1 MEVGAPSRRCEEQG
15 IYSVLGWTLT
25 KKGEKLIRLGLLIL
39 FIVGVAWGGALAE
52 EENKEVADELGEGRI
67 WIPRVVFPPKDPTVQ
82 AGYLNLWDR
91 DVSIEYLE
99 YTFYLS
105 RAKSLEVTR
114 KESDFYLRVGGRIY
128 LDFVHYFE
136 DKNDLGPDGFGLRNF
151 QIDADGRFS
160 EKWLYRLS
168 IGGMANGGKFDG
180 KGAYLDDAYVTYEG
194 TENAWRF
201 GQQDEPFSLEQL
213 TSSLATTFME
223 RALPN
228 ALAPG
233 KDVGISVHTARKQW
247 SLSGGLFGGNLAS
260 QKDGGNQGIGF
271 TGRFVFR
278 PEMAGDK
285 MGHLGGSLSY
295 RGVPG
300 SDPVFYRYR
309 PESGLTDVRYVN
321 TGDMFEAHRIKRV
334 GLEAAFVSGPLSL
347 QAEYLFT
354 AVDRNQGYDDPRFY
368 GWYAYVSWF
377 LTGESRKYFPDE
389 AIFGYPKIQSKWGA
403 LELAARYSTL
413 DLNSGSI
420 PGGQE
425 RNVTLGVNW
434 YISRRFRLMAEYI
447 LVFCDDNAN
456 DNGTVIGGDRPQ
468 IFQMRLQMRF

>member
-1 MEVGAPSRRCEEQG
+1 
-15 IYSVLGWTLT
+15 L
-25 KKGEKLIRLGLLIL
+25 K
-39 FIVGVAWGGALAE
+39 
-52 EENKEVADELGEGRI
+52 
-67 WIPRVVFPPKDPTVQ
+67 
-82 AGYLNLWDR
+82 
-91 DVSIEYLE
+91 

-105 RAKSLEVTR
+105 TAKGLEVT
-114 KESDFYLRVGGRIY
+114 KNDSDFYLRVRGRIY

-136 DKNDLGPDGFGLRNF
+136 DKNDLGSDGLGLRTV

-168 IGGMANGGKFDG
+168 IGGLTSGGRFDG
-180 KGAYLDDAYVTYEG
+180 KGAYLDDAYVTYVG

-223 RALPN
+223 RALPY

-233 KDVGISVHTARKQW
+233 KDIGISVHTARKQW
-247 SLSGGLFGGNLAS
+247 SLSGGLFGGNLATS
-260 QKDGGNQGIGF
+260 KDGTDQGIGF

-278 PEMAGDK
+278 PERAGDK
-285 MGHLGGSLSY
+285 IVHLGGSLSY
-295 RGVPG
+295 RGIPG
-300 SDPVFYRYR
+300 SDPVYYRYR

-321 TGDMFEAHRIKRV
+321 TGDIFEVDRIKRL
-334 GLEAAFVSGPLSL
+334 GLEAALVSGPLSL

-354 AVDRNQGYDDPRFY
+354 SVDRNQGYADSRFY

-377 LTGESRKYFPDE
+377 LTGESRRYFPDE
-389 AIFGYPKIQSKWGA
+389 AIFGYPEIQSKWGA

-413 DLNSGSI
+413 NLNSGSI
-420 PGGQE
+420 LGGQE
-425 RNVTLGVNW
+425 RNVTFGINW
-434 YISRRFRLMAEYI
+434 YISRRYRLMAEYL
-447 LVFCDDNAN
+447 LVFCDENAN